1 MRMNRRNRSGSFV
14 LLAVAVGA
22 HLLDHQ
28 ATLAE
33 WAFLV
38 FNFLIYPQLAY
49 WRAHRAADPMTTELD
64 NLIVDSAF
72 FGIWLAHLHFPVWIT
87 FTMAISTT
95 INLTVF
101 RGRLGT
107 GQAFLGLGLGILLM
121 TPFSGLSLAPET
133 NALTTGLC
141 VTGLTLYLLTVGEG
155 AYGRAIKLHE
165 AQEKQRE
172 SEHALASA
180 NGALQQQ
187 LSEIKLLQDQLRQQA
202 NHDALTGL
210 YNRHYLSA
218 TMERE
223 LARCRREG
231 LPVSVLLIDI
241 DHFKQVN
248 DRHGHQA
255 GDEALRQLANMLRAH
270 ARAADIVCRYGGEEF
285 LLVLP
290 GMAKE
295 TACERAEAYRAEFAR
310 TTLSH
315 GATPIRCTLSI
326 GVSVVPEHGATPEEV
341 IAQADEALYRAKAQG
356 RDQVMVAEAVHEAA

>member
-107 GQAFLGLGLGILLM
+107 GQ
-121 TPFSGLSLAPET
+121 PC
-133 NALTTGLC
+133 NA
-141 VTGLTLYLLTVGEG
+141 
-155 AYGRAIKLHE
+155 
-165 AQEKQRE
+165 
-172 SEHALASA
+172 
-180 NGALQQQ
+180 
-187 LSEIKLLQDQLRQQA
+187 
-202 NHDALTGL
+202 
-210 YNRHYLSA
+210 
-218 TMERE
+218 
-223 LARCRREG
+223 
-231 LPVSVLLIDI
+231 
-241 DHFKQVN
+241 
-248 DRHGHQA
+248 QA
-255 GDEALRQLANMLRAH
+255 GSQ
-270 ARAADIVCRYGGEEF
+270 C
-285 LLVLP
+285 
-290 GMAKE
+290 
-295 TACERAEAYRAEFAR
+295 
-310 TTLSH
+310 
-315 GATPIRCTLSI
+315 IRFR
-326 GVSVVPEHGATPEEV
+326 G
-341 IAQADEALYRAKAQG
+341 Q
-356 RDQVMVAEAVHEAA
+356 